1 MTLDNIMQ
9 PYDTII
15 SLGSTCQTAY
25 QIKRKNLRNFSGP
38 IDWMISPY
46 LSDVNRL
53 LKMRFKNFMDFNNL
67 TLQGKLSNITYIVK
81 DNLYNIESYHDFPIL
96 LNSENY
102 LSTYS
107 IFKSKLCRRIN
118 TFYKMCKNCDSILFV
133 RIGANYDEV
142 VELISILKKIVKKE
156 FTILIINFSTNPE
169 VMEQNWGI
177 DNVSS
182 VEIQDTFPTRWQG
195 CDTSWDKIFKG
206 ISLRSSE
213 GF

>member
-1 MTLDNIMQ
+1 MTLDEIMR

-25 QIKRKNLRNFSGP
+25 QIERKNLKNFSGP

-46 LSDVNRL
+46 LCDVNRL
-53 LKMRFKNFMDFNNL
+53 LKKRFINFMDFNNL
-67 TLQGKLSNITYIVK
+67 AVQGMVNDVTYIVK

-96 LNSENY
+96 LNSENA

-107 IFKSKLCRRIN
+107 IFKSKLRRRIN
-118 TFYKMCKNCDSILFV
+118 TFFKRCKDCESILFV

-142 VELISILKKIVKKE
+142 VELISILKKIVKKD
-156 FTILIINFSTNPE
+156 FTILVINLSTNPE
-169 VMEQNWGI
+169 VIERNWGI
-177 DNVSS
+177 DNVCS

-195 CDTSWDKIFKG
+195 CDSSWDKIFKG
-206 ISLRSSE
+206 ISLRSSK

>member
-53 LKMRFKNFMDFNNL
+53 LKTRFKNFMDYNNL

-107 IFKSKLCRRIN
+107 IFKCKLCRRIN

-142 VELISILKKIVKKE
+142 VELISILKIIVKKE

-169 VMEQNWGI
+169 VMERNWGI
-177 DNVSS
+177 DNVCS
-182 VEIQDTFPTRWQG
+182 VEIQDTFPIRWQG
-195 CDTSWDKIFKG
+195 CDSSWDKLFKG
-206 ISLRSSE
+206 ISLRNSE
-213 GF
+213 